1 MASYHCSIK
10 SGKRGKAASHADYIV
25 REGRHARDEETSD
38 LIAKAYG
45 NLPDWSADDPRYFW
59 KMADKH
65 ERVNG
70 AAYREYVL
78 ALPQELCRDQ
88 QLEIVREFIASE
100 IGSKPY
106 QFAVHSPVAALGK
119 TEQPHAHVMY
129 SDRIDDGIDRLPEQH
144 FKRYNSANPELGGC
158 KKDSGGK
165 DRIAMK
171 EALTQTRATWAQIQ
185 NSALEQSG
193 YDVKVDHRSNKD
205 RGIERVPEKHLGF
218 LGVKKMSAEEK
229 QLVNNLRQSGGS
241 TQTQMVRVTR

>member
-10 SGKRGKAASHADYIV
+10 SGKRGKAASHADYIA
-25 REGRHARDEETSD
+25 REGRHAKDEETSD
-38 LIAKAYG
+38 LVEKAYG
-45 NLPDWSADDPRYFW
+45 NLPDWAADDPKHFW
-59 KMADKH
+59 RMADRH

-70 AAYREYVL
+70 AAYREFVL
-78 ALPQELCRDQ
+78 ALPQELRKEQ
-88 QLEIVREFIASE
+88 QLEIVKEFITSE

-144 FKRYNSANPELGGC
+144 FKRYNAACPELGGC
-158 KKDSGGK
+158 RKDSGGK

-185 NSALEQSG
+185 NAALERSG
-193 YDVKVDHRSNKD
+193 YDAKVDHRSNKD
-205 RGIERVPEKHLGF
+205 RGIERAPEKHLGF

-229 QLVNNLRQSGGS
+229 QMLNNLRQADGS
-241 TQTQMVRVTR
+241 LGIQSACVAC